1 MKRDENKEKIANG
14 QKKSTEFMNSFTKK
28 VCFICLYSEKEN
40 LKKDKLVADDSVMNA
55 KEQVKKWTDL
65 WIAKGA
71 TLSSY
76 QTEFIKGKL
85 ASTTLA
91 LEKAQQQQ
99 ASLTELYNTKEEQYH
114 KIRHNAQ
121 VIVDVI
127 NKAYK
132 YDEQLGQVILR
143 DIPRDIPQGES
154 LQAWLDDRERAIQ
167 YLSGDVDLHSS
178 LLSGMQL
185 DKRYLLDKQVGV
197 PEERLELLLRERYVH
212 EKNKRYSR
220 NVRTYNT
227 PTQPPKNTEAEKEA
241 AQKQAGITGTNR
253 RIIARANAT
262 LQGANT
268 TSLTQMCAVSRHCGK
283 RCRFYKR
290 KMQEWDQN
298 KILRMHARSARAMV
312 ISLMMTSIVEEVNK
326 ATVVSQVVEF
336 SSLLEVLFL
345 LHVKYLE
352 LWYPQYS
359 GDLIKAEKTFAVY
372 KNMNLNEL
380 RKTIQSALYMFDIK
394 SWPDT
399 GPSWV
404 KSEDAQ
410 TIFPFSAVVTI
421 PELFHNCADEG
432 GEIKRFRLP
441 DTIVTPLYMNNVPF
455 VEFRR
460 AWKSMSKDLFQS
472 VENMMSWVMS
482 NWLALVVVIAVSS
495 EMLNIGFIIA
505 GMEEWT
511 GNVGMV
517 ILRRLL
523 AGLSTMVTE
532 PLRTLYRQ
540 GPSFN
545 TAYGDVGFWSNRH
558 LSDVCSS
565 MMPRFDRSFWE
576 DNMRKCEQEYDARE
590 EGFVMI
596 VVISFIFLG
605 IYKIIPRLR

>member
-1 MKRDENKEKIANG
+1 MSAEKYCRAYPDVPNDGVVRYTKQGHSGDIETWGTYASKLYYVTFVIHQRKDGYHRMYCAIQKVRNNYPKIACSILFVFWLTLTWILG
-14 QKKSTEFMNSFTKK
+14 SDKISF
-28 VCFICLYSEKEN
+28 
-40 LKKDKLVADDSVMNA
+40 
-55 KEQVKKWTDL
+55 Q
-65 WIAKGA
+65 IA
-71 TLSSY
+71 T
-76 QTEFIKGKL
+76 
-85 ASTTLA
+85 
-91 LEKAQQQQ
+91 
-99 ASLTELYNTKEEQYH
+99 
-114 KIRHNAQ
+114 
-121 VIVDVI
+121 
-127 NKAYK
+127 
-132 YDEQLGQVILR
+132 
-143 DIPRDIPQGES
+143 
-154 LQAWLDDRERAIQ
+154 
-167 YLSGDVDLHSS
+167 
-178 LLSGMQL
+178 
-185 DKRYLLDKQVGV
+185 GV
-197 PEERLELLLRERYVH
+197 
-212 EKNKRYSR
+212 S
-220 NVRTYNT
+220 
-227 PTQPPKNTEAEKEA
+227 
-241 AQKQAGITGTNR
+241 
-253 RIIARANAT
+253 
-262 LQGANT
+262 
-268 TSLTQMCAVSRHCGK
+268 
-283 RCRFYKR
+283 
-290 KMQEWDQN
+290 
-298 KILRMHARSARAMV
+298 
-312 ISLMMTSIVEEVNK
+312 
-326 ATVVSQVVEF
+326 
-336 SSLLEVLFL
+336 VLFL

-605 IYKIIPRLR
+605 IYKVIPRLR